1 MVLQGTVSLVRRQGN
16 RQLSGPWASSGC
28 SQLLQGRLMTL
39 LVAGVA
45 GDGFL
50 GEGVVFTFMVDH
62 LATVPFQLSR
72 YFSNL
77 TSE

>member
-1 MVLQGTVSLVRRQGN
+1 
-16 RQLSGPWASSGC
+16 
-28 SQLLQGRLMTL
+28 MTL